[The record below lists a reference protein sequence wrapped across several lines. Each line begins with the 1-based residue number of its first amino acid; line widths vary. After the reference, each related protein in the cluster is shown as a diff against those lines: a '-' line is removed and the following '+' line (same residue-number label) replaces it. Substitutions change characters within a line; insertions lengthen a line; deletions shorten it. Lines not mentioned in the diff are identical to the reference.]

1 MEKAIS
7 ILKKH
12 SLRKTSFRL
21 EVLSIFLKNATKGI
35 SPHFIENNIKDFD
48 RITLYR
54 TLKTFEKSGLIH
66 MAIDGSN
73 NTKYALC
80 HEDCTVHNHLDDH
93 AHFLCTTC
101 GETSCLENVGN
112 PEIKLPSNYKLETA
126 HLALTGVC
134 NDCNIQNN

>member
-12 SLRKTSFRL
+12 SLRKTPFRL

-35 SPHFIENNIKDFD
+35 SPGFIEDAIKDFD

-66 MAIDGSN
+66 IAIDGSN
-73 NTKYALC
+73 DTKYALC
-80 HEDCTVHNHLDDH
+80 HDDCSEHNHLDDH
-93 AHFLCTTC
+93 AHFLCTQC
-101 GETSCLENVGN
+101 EETSCLENVVQ
-112 PEIKLPSNYKLETA
+112 PQITLPPNYKLSSA
-126 HLALTGVC
+126 HLALTGIC
-134 NDCNIQNN
+134 NNCSAQEN